1 MKVPNSRGEA
11 PLVFPD
17 NIMMLLVA
25 GNEKLPN
32 GETTSWNK
40 KKSQQLLTFYG
51 QESGSLNSCMELLR
65 ELFVGKDW
73 REKGVNLYK
82 SFRRKWSWEPKE
94 FKREFASVC
103 EAVGYPLRWEKE
115 EELSY
120 RPRSKMEEMFTPL
133 EKDML
138 GKKGVDFLHDPRADD
153 EFVRLLLEEAR
164 ENVEEECGLLLK

>member
-1 MKVPNSRGEA
+1 MKASDRGEGESITWLLQSIHKD
-11 PLVFPD
+11 LVKTLERDPR
-17 NIMMLLVA
+17 
-25 GNEKLPN
+25 G
-32 GETTSWNK
+32 T
-40 KKSQQLLTFYG
+40 Q
-51 QESGSLNSCMELLR
+51 SGSLNSCMELLR